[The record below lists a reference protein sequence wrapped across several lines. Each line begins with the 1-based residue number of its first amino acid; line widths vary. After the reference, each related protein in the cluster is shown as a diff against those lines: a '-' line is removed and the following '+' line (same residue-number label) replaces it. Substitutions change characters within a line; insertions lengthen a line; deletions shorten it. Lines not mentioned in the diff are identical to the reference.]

1 MRLFEKIF
9 AAAALTG
16 LLAAAPQANSA
27 KTADAA
33 KTTAA
38 KASPKASPVSAAEI
52 DSARSKGLVWVN
64 TNSKIYHKDG
74 EFYGKTKHG
83 KFMTEGDAKKEGYRA
98 AKEGAVGGKKKDAAQ
113 AAAAK
118 ADKKAVATK

>member
-38 KASPKASPVSAAEI
+38 KASPVSAAEI